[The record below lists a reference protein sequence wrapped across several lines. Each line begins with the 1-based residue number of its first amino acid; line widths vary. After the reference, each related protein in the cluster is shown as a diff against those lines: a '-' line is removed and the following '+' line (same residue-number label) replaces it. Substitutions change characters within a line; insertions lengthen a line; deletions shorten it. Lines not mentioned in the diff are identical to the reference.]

1 MKQDGRKKMKWI
13 AKSKNSGVTGMT
25 EWRWWPLKQQR
36 VESVS
41 MAYLVLMML
50 LSFLLKIRKSCENQ
64 IFLVLNKSR
73 LMHRLLSGKVIAT
86 GDWNVGSN
94 PYFTRLA
101 AISPNVEIAQW
112 FATQF
117 GALMVWFGISEGKD
131 HPSKDIN
138 KRVFNRIN
146 IGKES
151 FRR

>member
-13 AKSKNSGVTGMT
+13 AKSKNLGVTGMT

-101 AISPNVEIAQW
+101 AISPNIEIAQW
-112 FATQF
+112 
-117 GALMVWFGISEGKD
+117 LVLNSERWWCGLAFRKE
-131 HPSKDIN
+131 
-138 KRVFNRIN
+138 RI
-146 IGKES
+146 IHRRTLIKEYLIE
-151 FRR
+151 